1 MPGEDEID
9 IEEMESI
16 SQVQDDQGT
25 SKEVEKPQASA
36 SSTEQDVSNTVADDD
51 ALSVVRD
58 VVDKRKAPE
67 AAASSAKS
75 EEAGPTTGDTDP
87 KTKKDDEGFSD
98 VPFNKH
104 PRFQE
109 VLGKLKTAEVDA
121 TRYRNVQNFID
132 QNGLDAQE
140 AAEALIIGGLIK
152 TNPAEAWRRMRP
164 TVEAVLRAAGEV
176 LPDDLLQ
183 RVQNGEMSQEAALDV
198 SRARASV
205 AGVQATQSFQQ
216 QRAER
221 QRQQE
226 AEQREQGAVLEKQTA
241 AQSWEDDRRE
251 KDPNFDAKLP
261 DIIAEVKRLQEL
273 GYRPVSVDGVTDQL
287 NRAYRAVNARLQPRT
302 VQVQPRPALRPIN
315 GGQVS
320 GNTRPAAPQN
330 TLDIIQAELAKR
342 AG

>member
-1 MPGEDEID
+1 
-9 IEEMESI
+9 
-16 SQVQDDQGT
+16 
-25 SKEVEKPQASA
+25 
-36 SSTEQDVSNTVADDD
+36 
-51 ALSVVRD
+51 
-58 VVDKRKAPE
+58 
-67 AAASSAKS
+67 
-75 EEAGPTTGDTDP
+75 
-87 KTKKDDEGFSD
+87 
-98 VPFNKH
+98 
-104 PRFQE
+104 
-109 VLGKLKTAEVDA
+109 
-121 TRYRNVQNFID
+121 
-132 QNGLDAQE
+132 
-140 AAEALIIGGLIK
+140 
-152 TNPAEAWRRMRP
+152 
-164 TVEAVLRAAGEV
+164 
-176 LPDDLLQ
+176 
-183 RVQNGEMSQEAALDV
+183 MSQEAALDV

>member
-1 MPGEDEID
+1 MPPEDEID
-9 IEEMESI
+9 IEEMGDI
-16 SQVQDDQGT
+16 SQVSDDPGA
-25 SKEVEKPQASA
+25 SKEVEKPEASA

-58 VVDKRKAPE
+58 VVDKRKSPE
-67 AAASSAKS
+67 TAASSAKG
-75 EEAGPTTGDTDP
+75 EEAGQATGDQDP
-87 KTKKDDEGFSD
+87 KTPKDDEGYAD

-132 QNGLDAQE
+132 QNGLDAEE
-140 AAEALIIGGLIK
+140 AAEALIVGGLIK

-164 TVEAVLRAAGEV
+164 VVEAVLRAAGEV

-198 SRARASV
+198 SRSRAQV
-205 AGVQATQSFQQ
+205 AGIQANQTFQQ

-221 QRQQE
+221 QRQLDE
-226 AEQREQGAVLEKQTA
+226 AKRHEDAAVAMMST

-261 DIIAEVKRLQEL
+261 AILEEAKRLQGL
-273 GYRPVSVDGVTDQL
+273 GYKPVSPDGVTDQL

-302 VQVQPRPALRPIN
+302 TQVQQRPALRPVN

-320 GNTRPAAPQN
+320 GNSRPAAPQN
-330 TLDIIQAELAKR
+330 TMDIIQAELAKR
-342 AG
+342 AS